1 MPTTLTDEQVAKLK
15 EQLDAGARAK
25 NVADMVDAIYND
37 PSLGREARALI
48 KKKFPD
54 LPIPDYDVEVK
65 VETRLEADKRER
77 EEAERKKREA
87 EEDARYKSQRQKTQE
102 EYGFTDEAM
111 GRMEKLMTERNI
123 GDYEVA
129 ATYFAAKEPKPMDD
143 RGGESRYWNHTDKDS
158 FKEISADP
166 EEWARKQI
174 LQAARNDEQ
183 KLRTQKF

>member
-15 EQLDAGARAK
+15 EQLDAGSRAK
-25 NVADMVDAIYND
+25 QVADMVDAIYND
-37 PSLGREARALI
+37 PALGREARALI

-65 VETRLEADKRER
+65 VESRLEADKRER
-77 EEAERKKREA
+77 EEAEKKRREA
-87 EEDARYKSQRQKTQE
+87 EEDERYKSQRQKTKDD
-102 EYGFTDEAM
+102 YGFTDEAM
-111 GRMEKLMTERNI
+111 ERVEKLMTERNI

-129 ATYFAAKEPKPMDD
+129 ATYFAAKEPKPADD
-143 RGGESRYWNHTDKDS
+143 RGGEGRYWNHGKGDD

-183 KLRTQKF
+183 RLRTQKF